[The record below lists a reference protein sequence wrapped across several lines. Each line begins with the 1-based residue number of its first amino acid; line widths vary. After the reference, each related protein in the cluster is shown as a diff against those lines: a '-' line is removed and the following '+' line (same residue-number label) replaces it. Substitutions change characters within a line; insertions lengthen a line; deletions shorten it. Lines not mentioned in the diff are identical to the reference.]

1 MKRKRISGLMFFLIC
16 IVINFFIVALQDERE
31 YKYEPVPGFYKLH
44 KNLYVRHCTT
54 LNNAL
59 IHKRR
64 LQQQLFEKCNVS
76 LIFTLDRQNEYSY
89 HYLGRKTRSKNSLKC
104 PFRCPLLIFS
114 ERIIAIIDIF
124 ANTYSFEFYFR

>member
-1 MKRKRISGLMFFLIC
+1 MYIYAIL
-16 IVINFFIVALQDERE
+16 NFPLHSKAGRE
-31 YKYEPVPGFYKLH
+31 EHKLFVKTLLSDGFHKLH

-89 HYLGRKTRSKNSLKC
+89 HYLGRKTRSKKQPQMPLPV
-104 PFRCPLLIFS
+104 PFV
-114 ERIIAIIDIF
+114 
-124 ANTYSFEFYFR
+124 EFF